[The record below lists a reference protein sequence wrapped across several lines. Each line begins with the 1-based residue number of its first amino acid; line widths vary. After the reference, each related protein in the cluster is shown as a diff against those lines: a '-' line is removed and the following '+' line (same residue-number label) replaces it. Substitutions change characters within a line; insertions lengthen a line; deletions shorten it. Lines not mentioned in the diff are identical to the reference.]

1 MTLIQE
7 RAFDTKGTAN
17 EGRIPPSCLSVTRFP
32 KTPYINKEATNC
44 INEGVIGAVNPT
56 AISAIKDLVFYIKF
70 CFLNLQ
76 YNNELIGLNFP
87 VNLRF

>member
-1 MTLIQE
+1 MSLIQE

-44 INEGVIGAVNPT
+44 INE
-56 AISAIKDLVFYIKF
+56 
-70 CFLNLQ
+70 
-76 YNNELIGLNFP
+76 
-87 VNLRF
+87 